1 MLGLDKNSSS
11 KSETY
16 FLTDD
21 HSYDLNQSLKLQAE
35 REKLIATTQK
45 MDSDTIKS
53 VSDNIDYLGCVNGNC
68 AKLGNPNPKPINI
81 GDFRL
86 TNITSNTTSNTTSKL
101 NMDYAINIVYIVVL
115 AILILLMINKRRDN
129 LVQIIGVTI
138 VYIFVKIYVLSNY

>member
-21 HSYDLNQSLKLQAE
+21 HSYDLNQSLKLQE
-35 REKLIATTQK
+35 QREKLIANTQK
-45 MDSDTIKS
+45 MDSDTMKS

-68 AKLGNPNPKPINI
+68 AKLANPNPNTKNI
-81 GDFRL
+81 GDFI
-86 TNITSNTTSNTTSKL
+86 NSNMTSNMTSNMMSKI
-101 NMDYAINIVYIVVL
+101 NMDYAVNLVYIVVL

-129 LVQIIGVTI
+129 LLQIIGVTI
-138 VYIFVKIYVLSNY
+138 VYIFVKIYVLSNS